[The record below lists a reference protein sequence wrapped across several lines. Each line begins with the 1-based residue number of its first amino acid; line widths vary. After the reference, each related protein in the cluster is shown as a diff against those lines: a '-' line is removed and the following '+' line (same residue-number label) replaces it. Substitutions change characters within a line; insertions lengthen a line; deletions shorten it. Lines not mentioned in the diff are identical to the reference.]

1 MDVNRINFRHLR
13 AFCEVAVLGSISGA
27 AHRVH
32 LSQPA
37 VTQAIAKLEAQVGV
51 ALFERTTEGLLLT
64 EPGDLFR
71 LRAERAIQHIEE
83 GTRPSARRG
92 QKQTGGS
99 GGGTAGGFG
108 RRITAA
114 QLRALL
120 AVAKT
125 GSFSRGAR
133 LIGMSQSALY
143 RMARS
148 LEKDAGVEL
157 FEVVSRGVVLTRSA
171 DRLARHA
178 ALAFEE
184 LEQALEDIAAWSGR
198 DTARVRIGTLPLART
213 YLLPHAINA
222 FLDERP
228 DAYLSVVDGPYD
240 TLVDALRYGEIDML
254 IGALRAPEAVAD
266 IEQQALFEDRLAL
279 VARPDH
285 PLAARAEITL
295 EDLSDFSWIVP
306 RPGAPT
312 RTNFEGMFK
321 SSPELRPTHVV
332 EASSL
337 ILIRGILTE
346 SDAVALISAHQIR
359 HEESLN
365 ILARLNFRVPAAP
378 RQIGL
383 SLRRNWRPTLSQQR
397 MIDLLFKAGA
407 EVAAHYP
414 DPH

>member
-13 AFCEVAVLGSISGA
+13 AFCEVAELGSISGA

-37 VTQAIAKLEAQVGV
+37 VTQAIAKLEGQVGV

-64 EPGDLFR
+64 EPGALFR
-71 LRAERAIQHIEE
+71 QRAERAIQHIEE
-83 GTRPSARRG
+83 GTRPAVRRG
-92 QKQTGGS
+92 QKQAGGQS
-99 GGGTAGGFG
+99 GGFE

-125 GSFSRGAR
+125 GSFSRAAR

-148 LEKDAGVEL
+148 LEKDAGIEL
-157 FEVVSRGVVLTRSA
+157 FEVVSRGVVLTRAA

-254 IGALRAPEAVAD
+254 IGALRAPEAVVD

-285 PLAARAEITL
+285 PLAARADITL

-306 RPGAPT
+306 RHGAPT
-312 RTNFEGMFK
+312 RSNFEGMFEK
-321 SSPELRPTHVV
+321 YPELRPTHVV

-365 ILARLNFRVPAAP
+365 ILARLNFRVPSAP

-383 SLRRNWRPTLSQQR
+383 SLRRNWRPTLSQKL

>member
-37 VTQAIAKLEAQVGV
+37 VTQAIAKLEGQVGV

-64 EPGDLFR
+64 EPGELFH
-71 LRAERAIQHIEE
+71 LRAESAIQHIEE
-83 GTRPSARRG
+83 GTRPTARRG
-92 QKQTGGS
+92 QKQIGGS
-99 GGGTAGGFG
+99 AGGFE

-125 GSFSRGAR
+125 GSFSRAAR

-148 LEKDAGVEL
+148 LEKDAGIAL
-157 FEVVSRGVVLTRSA
+157 FDVVSRGVVLTRAA

-285 PLAARAEITL
+285 PLAARTEITL
-295 EDLSDFSWIVP
+295 EDLSNFSWIVP

-312 RTNFEGMFK
+312 RSNFEGMFEDR
-321 SSPELRPTHVV
+321 PELRPTHVV

-365 ILARLNFRVPAAP
+365 ILARLNFRVPSAP

>member
-37 VTQAIAKLEAQVGV
+37 VTQAVAKLEAQVGV

-83 GTRPSARRG
+83 GTRPAVRRG
-92 QKQTGGS
+92 QKQAGGS
-99 GGGTAGGFG
+99 GGGFE

-125 GSFSRGAR
+125 GSFSRAAR

-148 LEKDAGVEL
+148 LEKDAGVDL
-157 FEVVSRGVVLTRSA
+157 FEVVSRGVVLTRAA

-222 FLDERP
+222 FLGERP

-240 TLVDALRYGEIDML
+240 TLIDALRYGEIDML
-254 IGALRAPEAVAD
+254 IGALRAPEKVVD

-285 PLAARAEITL
+285 PLAARSEITL
-295 EDLSDFSWIVP
+295 EDLSVVSWIVP
-306 RPGAPT
+306 RHGAPT
-312 RTNFEGMFK
+312 RSNFEGMFEHR
-321 SSPELRPTHVV
+321 PELRPTHVV

-365 ILARLNFRVPAAP
+365 ILARLNFRVPSAP

-383 SLRRNWRPTLSQQR
+383 SVRQNWRPTASQQR
-397 MIDLLFKAGA
+397 MIDLLFTAGA